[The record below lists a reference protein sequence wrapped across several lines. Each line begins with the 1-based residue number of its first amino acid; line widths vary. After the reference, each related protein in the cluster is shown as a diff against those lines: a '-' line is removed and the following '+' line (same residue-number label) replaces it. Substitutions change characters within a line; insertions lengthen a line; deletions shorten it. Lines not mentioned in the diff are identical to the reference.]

1 MAKLPEQQARI
12 NLQFNEDL
20 ADVKTR
26 QLFLGQAVGALVQI
40 VDGLIDRLV
49 SRRLLPED
57 DPIIRDYHKAVA
69 ELRKAGLKMEP
80 PKDPDVQVDQI
91 TCPECNAVIN
101 KKPGE
106 EISRC
111 DWCGYKFE

>member
-111 DWCGYKFE
+111 DWCGYKF